1 MSTDISYVDL
11 PFADGVIRLSTRDL
25 EKDTFGYQDLEFE
38 VFDPVPAYH
47 QEELLKLV
55 DHVLDSPESKY
66 ELRKA
71 VQDLGDS
78 AYSIEICFRNVADGL
93 REAQAQGTQTQKKQ
107 LKGYA
112 DKWAVHHKEYV
123 QLLCESRRIAGN
135 ARVIANDFSG
145 DFLSLMDTTD
155 ITLAEKKAEISAYR
169 KQLDEDAKKSS
180 DLSRR
185 FDHLRM
191 TVENFETDVKEFL
204 GIGRKLEAEL
214 QEAVKKVAEVKKE
227 ISRLDTILSWSIGIS
242 LGTAGIGL
250 GAIAL
255 GVLCPALGLFLN
267 GIGTASALKGANA
280 YRQRKEKRGKLAD
293 LEKQKAQL
301 EKPTGNLEGMRK
313 IHAILNPLKSDI
325 DLIKDKLVVFGQI
338 WQMIHTDLNAVEKGL
353 ELATNS
359 AGVTLFK
366 RRLRTTSKAYTL
378 LVDALYQYE
387 TNVHIQRVGKL
398 GD

>member
-11 PFADGVIRLSTRDL
+11 PFADGVMRLSTRDS
-25 EKDTFGYQDLEFE
+25 EKDTFDYQDLEFE
-38 VFDPVPAYH
+38 VFDPVPAYQ

-55 DHVLDSPESKY
+55 DHVLDSPESKS

-78 AYSIEICFRNVADGL
+78 AYSMEICFKNVADGL
-93 REAQAQGTQTQKKQ
+93 RKAQAQGTQTQKKQ
-107 LKGYA
+107 LQGYA
-112 DKWAVHHKEYV
+112 DKWVEYV
-123 QLLCESRRIAGN
+123 QLLWESRRIAGH
-135 ARVIANDFSG
+135 ARVIANDFAG
-145 DFLSLMDTTD
+145 DFLGLMDTTD
-155 ITLAEKKAEISAYR
+155 ITLAEKKAEISAYH
-169 KQLDEDAKKSS
+169 EDAKKSS
-180 DLSRR
+180 DLSQR
-185 FDHLRM
+185 FDHLRLA
-191 TVENFETDVKEFL
+191 VENFETDVKEFL

-214 QEAVKKVAEVKKE
+214 QEAVKKVADVKRE
-227 ISRLDTILSWSIGIS
+227 ISRLDTIFSWSIGIS

-255 GVLCPALGLFLN
+255 GVLCPTLGLFLS
-267 GIGTASALKGANA
+267 GIGTVSALKGANA
-280 YRQRKEKRGKLAD
+280 YRQRKLAD

-301 EKPTGNLEGMRK
+301 DKPTGSLEGMRK

-366 RRLRTTSKAYTL
+366 RRLQTTSKAYAL
-378 LVDALYQYE
+378 LTDALYQYQ
-387 TNVHIQRVGKL
+387 TNVHIQRIGKL

>member
-1 MSTDISYVDL
+1 M
-11 PFADGVIRLSTRDL
+11 
-25 EKDTFGYQDLEFE
+25 
-38 VFDPVPAYH
+38 
-47 QEELLKLV
+47 
-55 DHVLDSPESKY
+55 
-66 ELRKA
+66 
-71 VQDLGDS
+71 
-78 AYSIEICFRNVADGL
+78 EICFKNVADGL
-93 REAQAQGTQTQKKQ
+93 RKAQAQGTQTQKKQ
-107 LKGYA
+107 LQGYA

-123 QLLCESRRIAGN
+123 QLLWESRHIAGH
-135 ARVIANDFSG
+135 ARVTANDFAG
-145 DFLSLMDTTD
+145 DFLSLMDSTD

-169 KQLDEDAKKSS
+169 KDEDAKKSS
-180 DLSRR
+180 DLSQR
-185 FDHLRM
+185 FDHLRLA
-191 TVENFETDVKEFL
+191 VENFETDVKEFL

-214 QEAVKKVAEVKKE
+214 QEAVKKVADVKRE
-227 ISRLDTILSWSIGIS
+227 ISRFFSWSIGIS

-255 GVLCPALGLFLN
+255 GVLCPTLGLFLS
-267 GIGTASALKGANA
+267 GIGTVSALKGANA
-280 YRQRKEKRGKLAD
+280 YRQRKENQGKLAD

-301 EKPTGNLEGMRK
+301 EKPTGSLEGMRK

-359 AGVTLFK
+359 AGVTLFR
-366 RRLRTTSKAYTL
+366 RRLRTTSKAYAL
-378 LVDALYQYE
+378 LADALYQYQ